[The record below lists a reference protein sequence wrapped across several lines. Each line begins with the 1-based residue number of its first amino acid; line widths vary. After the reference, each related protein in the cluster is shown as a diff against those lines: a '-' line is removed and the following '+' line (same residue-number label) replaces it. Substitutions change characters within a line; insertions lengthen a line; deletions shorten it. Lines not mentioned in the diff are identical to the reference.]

1 MPVTSYW
8 SPPEGDE
15 TTISVTFK
23 DADFERTET
32 INIVLGDD
40 STYSENL
47 TSDAIQ
53 LRCVEIEEE
62 LADGGG
68 D

>member
-1 MPVTSYW
+1 MTMLSYW

-23 DADFERTET
+23 DAGFERTET
-32 INIVLGDD
+32 INIVLNEDN
-40 STYSENL
+40 TYSENL

-53 LRCVEIEEE
+53 NRCVEIEQELLEE
-62 LADGGG
+62 
-68 D
+68 

>member
-8 SPPEGDE
+8 SSPEGDE

-32 INIVLGDD
+32 INVVLGDD

-53 LRCVEIEEE
+53 LRCVEIEQERAGE
-62 LADGGG
+62 GVD
-68 D
+68 

>member
-8 SPPEGDE
+8 SSPEGDE

-23 DADFERTET
+23 DADFERIET
-32 INIVLGDD
+32 INIVLGEDD
-40 STYSENL
+40 TYSENL

-53 LRCVEIEEE
+53 NRCVEIEQE
-62 LADGGG
+62 LAEPETD
-68 D
+68 